1 MPLITIGA
9 ANAFGWMLAY
19 LRGAIVIAEWII
31 GIAGN
36 DPHMIMLFLV
46 LLFTVIG
53 DFIEPVPTI
62 IIFMPLVNVLT
73 RAGTSIRC
81 IWALS

>member
-1 MPLITIGA
+1 
-9 ANAFGWMLAY
+9 ML
-19 LRGAIVIAEWII
+19 L
-31 GIAGN
+31 
-36 DPHMIMLFLV
+36 LV

-73 RAGTSIRC
+73 EVRAASIRC
-81 IWALS
+81 TWAWC